1 MRQHRDGNHKRKK
14 VNHMTEFEDQLNEL
28 KKRVTKKEKDI
39 STSIKLFEDK
49 KVRTAWNE
57 DEEEWYF
64 SIVDVISVLTES
76 PNPSTYWR
84 VLKKRLK
91 DEGNET
97 VTNCNSLKMTAA
109 DGKKRLTDV
118 ANTEQLL
125 RIIQSIPSPK
135 AEPFKIWLASI
146 GKDRID
152 EMSDPE
158 QAIDRAL
165 YYYKK
170 KGYSDAWINQRLKS
184 IEVRKDLT
192 DEWKR
197 TGVKGQ
203 EYAILTDEISQ
214 SWSDMRTKEYKQL
227 KNLKKENLRDNMSNM
242 ELILTMLAEA
252 STTEISKA
260 QNPEGLEENKAVARK
275 GGAVAKS
282 ARMNLENQTGKSVIT
297 SENAKDLNRL
307 E

>member
-1 MRQHRDGNHKRKK
+1 
-14 VNHMTEFEDQLNEL
+14 MTEFEDQLNEL

>member
-1 MRQHRDGNHKRKK
+1 MS
-14 VNHMTEFEDQLNEL
+14 EFEDQLNEL
-28 KKRVTKKEKDI
+28 RERVTKKEKNI
-39 STSIKLFEDK
+39 NTSIKLFEDK
-49 KVRTAWNE
+49 KVRTAWDE

-97 VTNCNSLKMTAA
+97 VTNCNTLKMTAA
-109 DGKKRLTDV
+109 DGKKRATDV

-214 SWSDMRTKEYKQL
+214 SWSDMKTKEYKQL

-260 QNPEGLEENKAVARK
+260 QNPEGLEENKDVARK

-282 ARMNLENQTGKSVIT
+282 ARLNLENQTGKSVIT

>member
-1 MRQHRDGNHKRKK
+1 MS
-14 VNHMTEFEDQLNEL
+14 EFEDQLSEL
-28 KKRVTKKEKDI
+28 RKRVKKNEKDI
-39 STSIKLFEDK
+39 SISIKLFEDK

-64 SIVDVISVLTES
+64 SIIDVVEILTGTD
-76 PNPSTYWR
+76 NPRRYWSD
-84 VLKKRLK
+84 LKRKLK
-91 DEGNET
+91 TEGAVE
-97 VTNCNSLKMTAA
+97 VYEKIVQLKMTAS
-109 DGKKRLTDV
+109 DGKKRTTDV

-125 RIIQSIPSPK
+125 RIIQSVPSPK
-135 AEPFKIWLASI
+135 AEPFKAWLASI

-214 SWSDMRTKEYKQL
+214 SWSDMKTKEYKQL

-260 QNPEGLEENKAVARK
+260 QNPEGLEENKEIARK

-282 ARMNLENQTGKSVIT
+282 ARINLENQTGKSVIT
-297 SENAKDLNRL
+297 SENAKDLKHL